1 MKAELTSRQMRDLE
15 RMHKAFAEH
24 PAQYHSAEAH
34 LETARLW
41 GQRAFEQ
48 ELTDIIEGVVK

>member
-1 MKAELTSRQMRDLE
+1 MSSDRLTSRQMRDLE
-15 RMHKAFAEH
+15 RMHKGFAEH

-41 GQRAFEQ
+41 GQRAFEA
-48 ELTDIIEGVVK
+48 ELGDIVEGVK